1 MIVSLVELSF
11 RNGVV
16 TVVRRKVVG
25 ERMDVVMECKTVTA
39 TAVFR
44 RK

>member
-1 MIVSLVELSF
+1 MSF

-16 TVVRRKVVG
+16 TVVRRNVDG
-25 ERMDVVMECKTVTA
+25 DRMDVVMECKTVTA